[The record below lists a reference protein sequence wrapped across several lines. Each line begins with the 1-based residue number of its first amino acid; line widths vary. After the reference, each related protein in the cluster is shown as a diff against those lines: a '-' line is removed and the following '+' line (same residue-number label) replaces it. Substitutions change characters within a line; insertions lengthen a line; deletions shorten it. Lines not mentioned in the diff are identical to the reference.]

1 MKSLVQLPLSLAVA
15 AGLIG
20 GWSPQ
25 LADAADA
32 PVPPEAPEA
41 TMLRREFEK
50 RTGDAL
56 RPIYTWYDGELGRL
70 ERSFTT
76 RGNLDAALAVRQ
88 ERDRFKAEQ
97 SQTNQSALKLALE
110 DTRWRFNG
118 DDTLHIVLK
127 KDGFIGCAA
136 WERMGYF
143 HRWQVVGPNTLAY
156 TVVRGP
162 ASVGK
167 RGTLVFAPDLQ
178 SFEGTNPDGVKVN
191 SSARL
196 K

>member
-1 MKSLVQLPLSLAVA
+1 MKSPTHFFKIIAIAASLL
-15 AGLIG
+15 AGARPVF
-20 GWSPQ
+20 S
-25 LADAADA
+25 DAAE
-32 PVPPEAPEA
+32 PVESPELTA
-41 TMLRREFEK
+41 LRREFEK
-50 RTGDAL
+50 RTNDAL
-56 RPIYTWYDGELGRL
+56 RPIYSWYDAELGRL
-70 ERSFTT
+70 EHSITG

-88 ERDRFKAEQ
+88 EHDRFKAEQ
-97 SQTNQSALKLALE
+97 ALMTPAAFKLALE

-118 DDTLHIVLK
+118 DDTLHIVFK

-136 WERMGYF
+136 WEKLGYS
-143 HRWQVVGPNTLAY
+143 HKWQVAGPRTISF

-162 ASVGK
+162 TSVGK

-191 SSARL
+191 ASPRL